1 MHARRKE
8 ISGVLR
14 VICRTEWVT
23 VLYSGGEWGKPS
35 NLQQYSLWTAAR
47 RPQSAQTSSEED
59 GNWTWTSTNTH
70 TPIYTHTR
78 THSCMLAPLHT
89 HAWEFFLL
97 LFVIQIHLFLKMHT
111 WYEARNHMQ
120 THTHRQYKT
129 VYCWLVVQAVR
140 MYPGQRESPKNQ
152 WLRAFEWKKPNVWQL
167 VCMCPRPARLAPC

>member
-78 THSCMLAPLHT
+78 ARIPACSHPCTHMHGSFFLVVCHTNSFIFEDAHMIWSKKPHANTHSRT
-89 HAWEFFLL
+89 IQDGLL
-97 LFVIQIHLFLKMHT
+97 LVSRPSSEDVSGPTGKSKEPMAKGL
-111 WYEARNHMQ
+111 WVEEA
-120 THTHRQYKT
+120 
-129 VYCWLVVQAVR
+129 
-140 MYPGQRESPKNQ
+140 
-152 WLRAFEWKKPNVWQL
+152 
-167 VCMCPRPARLAPC
+167 

>member
-70 TPIYTHTR
+70 TPHAHAFLHARTPAHTCMGVFFLVVCHTNSFIFEDAHMIWSKKPHAN
-78 THSCMLAPLHT
+78 THSQT
-89 HAWEFFLL
+89 IQDGLL
-97 LFVIQIHLFLKMHT
+97 LVSRPSSEDVSGPTGKSKEPMAKGL
-111 WYEARNHMQ
+111 WVEEA
-120 THTHRQYKT
+120 
-129 VYCWLVVQAVR
+129 
-140 MYPGQRESPKNQ
+140 
-152 WLRAFEWKKPNVWQL
+152 
-167 VCMCPRPARLAPC
+167 